1 MSLPVVGPSCFWM
14 GSKGR
19 TAAKVVAARVQSV
32 SNKLRERMNEMSVL
46 KRVRVVYEEAD
57 SPGKSSS

>member
-1 MSLPVVGPSCFWM
+1 M

-19 TAAKVVAARVQSV
+19 TAARVVAARVQSV

-46 KRVRVVYEEAD
+46 KRVRVVYEKGD